1 MSAKTRLIELLGE
14 EKVVCN
20 VSMKDFTSFKAGG
33 AAALFAIVDN
43 EQLLMKTLEILAKEG
58 MPNIIL
64 GNGTNILVKD
74 TGYSGAFIKLGSGFN
89 DVSVCEDE
97 IVAGASVLLS
107 ILSKVAAENNLEGLE
122 FAAGIPGSVGG
133 GVFMNA
139 GAYNEELKNVIKCVY
154 AVSKDGSGKRL
165 LNVEELELGY
175 RKSLFQKTGDI
186 VTRVTIKL
194 KQGDAEKIS
203 AKMKD
208 LSARRCEKQPL
219 WMPSAG
225 SFFKRPEGDFAG
237 RLIEQAGL
245 KGLTVGG
252 AMVSPLHGGFIVNKG
267 GATATDIIDLMTLIQ
282 NIVYDKSGVKLEPEV
297 RIVGD

>member
-1 MSAKTRLIELLGE
+1 MSVMTRLTELLGE
-14 EKVVCN
+14 EKAVCN
-20 VSMKDFTSFKAGG
+20 VSMKGFTSFKAGG
-33 AAALFAIVDN
+33 DAALVAIIEN
-43 EQLLMKTLEILAKEG
+43 EQLLMKTLAILAEEG
-58 MPNIIL
+58 MPYIIL

-89 DVSVCEDE
+89 EVSVCGDE
-97 IVAGASVLLS
+97 IVAGAAVLLS
-107 ILSKVAAENNLEGLE
+107 ILSKTAAESNLEGLE

-139 GAYNEELKNVIKCVY
+139 GAYDEELKNVIKCVEV
-154 AVSKDGSGKRL
+154 VSKDGSDKIL

-194 KQGDAEKIS
+194 KQGDPEIII

-208 LSARRCEKQPL
+208 LSARRSEKQPL

-225 SFFKRPEGDFAG
+225 SFFKRPEGAFAG
-237 RLIEQAGL
+237 GLIEQAGL

-252 AMVSPLHGGFIVNKG
+252 AMVSPQHAGFIVNKG
-267 GATATDIIDLMTLIQ
+267 GATATDIIDLMKLVQ
-282 NIVYDKSGVKLEPEV
+282 NIVYDKFGVRLEPEV